1 MIMNNKTQ
9 IAFSIGRIFLGIG
22 MYKIAYDTIPCLM
35 NGFSTYYP
43 KQNYSKLEYNYYYY
57 KHLFP
62 NIVLSIISGTYF
74 GIGICEL
81 IDINK

>member
-1 MIMNNKTQ
+1 MLMNNTQ

-43 KQNYSKLEYNYYYY
+43 RQKYSKLEYNYYYY
-57 KHLFP
+57 KHLSP
-62 NIVLSIISGTYF
+62 NLVLS
-74 GIGICEL
+74 CVLE
-81 IDINK
+81 